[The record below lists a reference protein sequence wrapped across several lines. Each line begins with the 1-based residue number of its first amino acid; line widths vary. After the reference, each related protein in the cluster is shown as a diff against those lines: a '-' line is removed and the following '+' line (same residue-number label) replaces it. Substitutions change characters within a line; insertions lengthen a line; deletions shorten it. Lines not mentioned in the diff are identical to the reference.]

1 MGKVKG
7 ENRKVIPVSSI
18 IAACLSIIAVIF
30 AFVVLIFVN
39 LFQNQDTMKFV
50 NDITHAR
57 LLKMDRITRTNEPL
71 RFRNLVLVFCES
83 GELTFE
89 LNYTSYT
96 LKENGFL
103 IITPLDILTF
113 ESTSADYLS
122 TVLVL
127 PSEIFSLKDINL
139 LNFKYIKESPIIGLQ
154 NEYLELYKQI
164 LSTLWQIKELVAEEE
179 FDKIASLQISSLSI
193 VQQDYY
199 NKYIA
204 KKDSGYE
211 YIPRKKELF
220 RNFINQLV
228 ESHQVSRE
236 VLFYANELG
245 VSSGYLNEVCN
256 EVSGHSAKAIIDSAV
271 TAKLKYELS
280 YTAKSIQELSDEYN
294 FPSQSYFTRYYK
306 RMTGLTPSEF
316 RKERAMK

>member
-1 MGKVKG
+1 
-7 ENRKVIPVSSI
+7 
-18 IAACLSIIAVIF
+18 
-30 AFVVLIFVN
+30 
-39 LFQNQDTMKFV
+39 MKFV

-57 LLKMDRITRTNEPL
+57 LLKMDCITRPNEPL

-83 GELTFE
+83 GELQLE

-96 LKENGFL
+96 LKQNGFL

-113 ESTSADYLS
+113 ERSSADYVS

-127 PSEIFSLKDINL
+127 PSEVFSPVLKDINL
-139 LNFKYIKESPIIGLQ
+139 LNFKYIKHTPIVNLQ
-154 NEYLELYKQI
+154 NEYLALYKQV
-164 LSTLWQIKELVAEEE
+164 LATLWHMKELVAAEE
-179 FDKIASLQISSLSI
+179 FDKIASLQISSLAV

-204 KKDSGYE
+204 PKDSGFE

-220 RNFINQLV
+220 RSFIQNLLK
-228 ESHQVSRE
+228 SHSLSRE

-245 VSSGYLNEVCN
+245 ISSGYLNEICN
-256 EVSGHSAKAIIDSAV
+256 DVSSHSAKDIIDSTVMAR
-271 TAKLKYELS
+271 LKFELS
-280 YTAKSIQELSDEYN
+280 YTSKSVQELADEYN

-306 RMTGLTPSEF
+306 RLTGMTPSEF
-316 RKERAMK
+316 RKSRASESI

>member
-1 MGKVKG
+1 MSK
-7 ENRKVIPVSSI
+7 
-18 IAACLSIIAVIF
+18 IAVKF
-30 AFVVLIFVN
+30 AYVVLIYVN
-39 LFQNQDTMKFV
+39 LFQNQNDMKLV

-57 LLKMDRITRTNEPL
+57 LLKMDEITRPNEPL

-96 LKENGFL
+96 LRENGFL

-113 ESTSADYLS
+113 ERSSADYAS

-127 PSEIFSLKDINL
+127 PSEAFSPILKDINL
-139 LNFKYIKESPIIGLQ
+139 LNFKYIKHTPVVYLQ
-154 NEYLELYKQI
+154 NEYLTLYKQV
-164 LSTLWQIKELVAEEE
+164 LSTLWHIKELVAEEE
-179 FDKIASLQISSLSI
+179 FDKIASLQISSLAV

-199 NKYIA
+199 NKYVVP
-204 KKDSGYE
+204 KDNGFE

-220 RNFINQLV
+220 RNFIHELL

-271 TAKLKYELS
+271 TARLKYELS
-280 YTAKSIQELSDEYN
+280 YTSKSVQELAEGYN

-306 RMTGLTPSEF
+306 RMTGQTPSEF

>member
-1 MGKVKG
+1 
-7 ENRKVIPVSSI
+7 
-18 IAACLSIIAVIF
+18 
-30 AFVVLIFVN
+30 
-39 LFQNQDTMKFV
+39 MKFV

-57 LLKMDRITRTNEPL
+57 LLKMDKITRPNEPL
-71 RFRNLVLVFCES
+71 RFRNLVLVFCNA
-83 GELTFE
+83 GEITFE

-113 ESTSADYLS
+113 EKSSADYSS

-127 PSEIFSLKDINL
+127 PSETFAPIIKDINL
-139 LNFKYIKESPIIGLQ
+139 LNFKYTKQSPVINLQ
-154 NEYLELYKQI
+154 GEYLALYKQV
-164 LSTLWQIKELVAEEE
+164 LATLWQVKELVAEEE
-179 FDKIASLQISSLSI
+179 FDKIASLQISSLAV

-199 NKYIA
+199 SKYIA
-204 KKDSGYE
+204 KRDGGFE

-220 RNFINQLV
+220 GKFIKHLV
-228 ESHQVSRE
+228 ESHHLSRE

-271 TAKLKYELS
+271 TARLKYELS
-280 YTAKSIQELSDEYN
+280 YTAKSIQELADDYN

-316 RKERAMK
+316 RKERAIK

>member
-1 MGKVKG
+1 
-7 ENRKVIPVSSI
+7 
-18 IAACLSIIAVIF
+18 
-30 AFVVLIFVN
+30 
-39 LFQNQDTMKFV
+39 MKFI

-57 LLKMDRITRTNEPL
+57 LMKMDRITRPNEPL

-113 ESTSADYLS
+113 ETVSADYLS

-127 PSEIFSLKDINL
+127 PSEVFSPILKDINI
-139 LNFKYIKESPIIGLQ
+139 LNFKYIKHTPIVYLQ
-154 NEYLELYKQI
+154 NEYLALYKQVLSI
-164 LSTLWQIKELVAEEE
+164 LWHINELVAEEE
-179 FDKIASLQISSLSI
+179 FDKIASLQISSLAV

-204 KKDSGYE
+204 NKEVGRD

-220 RNFINQLV
+220 RNFINRLV

-271 TAKLKYELS
+271 AARLKYELS
-280 YTAKSIQELSDEYN
+280 YTTKSIQELSDAYN

-316 RKERAMK
+316 RKERALK

>member
-1 MGKVKG
+1 
-7 ENRKVIPVSSI
+7 
-18 IAACLSIIAVIF
+18 
-30 AFVVLIFVN
+30 
-39 LFQNQDTMKFV
+39 MKFV
-50 NDITHAR
+50 NDITHAQ
-57 LLKMDRITRTNEPL
+57 LLKMDRITRPNEPL

-113 ESTSADYLS
+113 EHSSADYAS

-127 PSEIFSLKDINL
+127 PSEAFSPILKDINL
-139 LNFKYIKESPIIGLQ
+139 LNFKYIKQSPIIQLQ
-154 NEYLELYKQI
+154 NEYLALYKQI
-164 LSTLWQIKELVAEEE
+164 LSTLWQMKELVGEEE
-179 FDKIASLQISSLSI
+179 FDKIAGLQMSSLSV

-204 KKDSGYE
+204 KKDNGYE

-220 RNFINQLV
+220 RKFINHLV
-228 ESHQVSRE
+228 ESHLVSRE

-271 TAKLKYELS
+271 TARLKYELS
-280 YTAKSIQELSDEYN
+280 YTAKSIQELADDFN

>member
-1 MGKVKG
+1 
-7 ENRKVIPVSSI
+7 
-18 IAACLSIIAVIF
+18 
-30 AFVVLIFVN
+30 
-39 LFQNQDTMKFV
+39 MKFI
-50 NDITHAR
+50 NDIIHAQ
-57 LLKMDRITRTNEPL
+57 LLKMDEITRPNEPL

-96 LKENGFL
+96 LRENGFL

-113 ESTSADYLS
+113 EKSSADYAS

-127 PSEIFSLKDINL
+127 PSEVFSPILKDINL
-139 LNFKYIKESPIIGLQ
+139 LNFKYIKHTPVVYLQ
-154 NEYLELYKQI
+154 NDYLALYKQV
-164 LSTLWQIKELVAEEE
+164 LSTLWHIKELVAEEE
-179 FDKIASLQISSLSI
+179 FDKIASLQISSLAV

-204 KKDSGYE
+204 KKDNGFE

-220 RNFINQLV
+220 RKFINELL

-236 VLFYANELG
+236 VLFYANELN

-271 TAKLKYELS
+271 TARLKYELS
-280 YTAKSIQELSDEYN
+280 YTSKSVQELAEEYN

-306 RMTGLTPSEF
+306 RTTGLTPSEF

>member
-1 MGKVKG
+1 
-7 ENRKVIPVSSI
+7 
-18 IAACLSIIAVIF
+18 
-30 AFVVLIFVN
+30 
-39 LFQNQDTMKFV
+39 MKFI

-57 LLKMDRITRTNEPL
+57 LMKMDRITRPNEPL

-113 ESTSADYLS
+113 ETVSADYLS

-127 PSEIFSLKDINL
+127 PSEVFSPILKDINI
-139 LNFKYIKESPIIGLQ
+139 LNFKYIKHTPIVYLQ
-154 NEYLELYKQI
+154 NEYLALYKQV
-164 LSTLWQIKELVAEEE
+164 LSTLWHINELVAEEE
-179 FDKIASLQISSLSI
+179 FDKIASLQISSLAV

-204 KKDSGYE
+204 NKEVGRD

-220 RNFINQLV
+220 RNFINRLV

-280 YTAKSIQELSDEYN
+280 YTAKSIQELSDAYN

-316 RKERAMK
+316 RKERALK

>member
-1 MGKVKG
+1 
-7 ENRKVIPVSSI
+7 
-18 IAACLSIIAVIF
+18 
-30 AFVVLIFVN
+30 
-39 LFQNQDTMKFV
+39 MKFV

-57 LLKMDRITRTNEPL
+57 LLKMDRITRPNEPL
-71 RFRNLVLVFCES
+71 RFRNFVLVFCDS

-113 ESTSADYLS
+113 ERTSDDYCS

-127 PSEIFSLKDINL
+127 PSETFSPILKDVNI
-139 LNFKYIKESPIIGLQ
+139 LNFKYMKQSPVISLQ
-154 NEYLELYKQI
+154 NEYLALYKQI
-164 LSTLWQIKELVAEEE
+164 LATLWQMKELVGEEE
-179 FDKIASLQISSLSI
+179 FDKIATLQISSLSV

-199 NKYIA
+199 KKYVA
-204 KKDSGYE
+204 DKGNSYE

-220 RNFINQLV
+220 GNFINRLL
-228 ESHQVSRE
+228 EARLVSRE

-271 TAKLKYELS
+271 TARLKYELS
-280 YTAKSIQELSDEYN
+280 YTTKSVQELADDFN

>member
-1 MGKVKG
+1 
-7 ENRKVIPVSSI
+7 
-18 IAACLSIIAVIF
+18 
-30 AFVVLIFVN
+30 
-39 LFQNQDTMKFV
+39 MKFV
-50 NDITHAR
+50 NDITHAQ
-57 LLKMDRITRTNEPL
+57 LLKMDSITRPNEPL
-71 RFRNLVLVFCES
+71 RFRNLVLVFCDS
-83 GELTFE
+83 GELFFE

-96 LKENGFL
+96 LKKNGFL

-113 ESTSADYLS
+113 EKSTADYTS

-127 PSEIFSLKDINL
+127 PSETFSPILKDINL
-139 LNFKYIKESPIIGLQ
+139 LNFKYIKQSPVINLQ
-154 NEYLELYKQI
+154 NEYLALYKQI
-164 LSTLWQIKELVAEEE
+164 LSTLWQMKELVGEDE
-179 FDKIASLQISSLSI
+179 FDKIAGLQMSSLSV

-204 KKDSGYE
+204 NKEAVHD

-220 RNFINQLV
+220 RNFINRLV

-271 TAKLKYELS
+271 AARLKYELS
-280 YTAKSIQELSDEYN
+280 YTTKSIQELSDAYN

-316 RKERAMK
+316 RKERAMR

>member
-1 MGKVKG
+1 MLL
-7 ENRKVIPVSSI
+7 SSI
-18 IAACLSIIAVIF
+18 IAGCLSIIAVKF
-30 AFVVLIFVN
+30 AYVVLNCVN
-39 LFQNQDTMKFV
+39 LFQNQNDMKYI

-57 LLKMDRITRTNEPL
+57 LFKMDEITRPNEPL

-113 ESTSADYLS
+113 EKNSEDYTS

-127 PSEIFSLKDINL
+127 PSETFSPILKDINL
-139 LNFKYIKESPIIGLQ
+139 LNFKYIKQSPIIYLQ
-154 NEYLELYKQI
+154 NEYLALYKQV
-164 LSTLWQIKELVAEEE
+164 LSMLWKMKELVEEGE
-179 FDKIASLQISSLSI
+179 FDKIASLQMSSLSV

-204 KKDSGYE
+204 KSEKGYE

-220 RNFINQLV
+220 HNFINRLV

-271 TAKLKYELS
+271 TARLKYELS
-280 YTAKSIQELSDEYN
+280 YTTKSIQELSDGYN

-316 RKERAMK
+316 RKERAMRNV

>member
-1 MGKVKG
+1 M
-7 ENRKVIPVSSI
+7 I
-18 IAACLSIIAVIF
+18 CL
-30 AFVVLIFVN
+30 N
-39 LFQNQDTMKFV
+39 LFQNQNDMKFV
-50 NDITHAR
+50 NDITHVR
-57 LLKMDRITRTNEPL
+57 LLKMDRITRPNEPL
-71 RFRNLVLVFCES
+71 RFRNLVLVFCEG
-83 GELTFE
+83 GELSFE

-113 ESTSADYLS
+113 ENSSADYCS

-127 PSEIFSLKDINL
+127 PSESFSPILKDINL
-139 LNFKYIKESPIIGLQ
+139 LNFKYIKQTPIVYLQ
-154 NEYLELYKQI
+154 NEYLALYKQI
-164 LSTLWQIKELVAEEE
+164 LSTLWHIKELVAEEE
-179 FDKIASLQISSLSI
+179 FDKIASLQISSLAV

-204 KKDSGYE
+204 QKDNGYE

-228 ESHQVSRE
+228 ESHLVSRE

-271 TAKLKYELS
+271 TARLKYELS
-280 YTAKSIQELSDEYN
+280 YTAKSIQELSDDFN

>member
-1 MGKVKG
+1 
-7 ENRKVIPVSSI
+7 
-18 IAACLSIIAVIF
+18 
-30 AFVVLIFVN
+30 
-39 LFQNQDTMKFV
+39 MKFI

-57 LLKMDRITRTNEPL
+57 LMKMDRITRPNEPL

-113 ESTSADYLS
+113 ETATADYLS

-127 PSEIFSLKDINL
+127 PSEAFSPILKDINI
-139 LNFKYIKESPIIGLQ
+139 LNFKYIKHTPVVNLQ
-154 NEYLELYKQI
+154 GEYLTLYKQV
-164 LSTLWQIKELVAEEE
+164 LSTLCHIKELVAEEE
-179 FDKIASLQISSLSI
+179 FDKIASLQISSLAV
-193 VQQDYY
+193 VQHDYY

-204 KKDSGYE
+204 KRDNGFE
-211 YIPRKKELF
+211 YVPRKKELF
-220 RNFINQLV
+220 RNFINRLV

-271 TAKLKYELS
+271 TARLKYELS
-280 YTAKSIQELSDEYN
+280 YTTKSIQELSDEYN

-306 RMTGLTPSEF
+306 RMTNLTPSEF
-316 RKERAMK
+316 RKERALK

>member
-1 MGKVKG
+1 MLL
-7 ENRKVIPVSSI
+7 SSI
-18 IAACLSIIAVIF
+18 IVGCLSFITVKF
-30 AFVVLIFVN
+30 AYVVLNCVN
-39 LFQNQDTMKFV
+39 LFQNQNDMKYI

-57 LLKMDRITRTNEPL
+57 LFKMDEITRPNEPL

-113 ESTSADYLS
+113 EKNSEDYTS

-127 PSEIFSLKDINL
+127 PSETFSPILKDINL
-139 LNFKYIKESPIIGLQ
+139 LNFKYIKQSPIICLQ
-154 NEYLELYKQI
+154 NEYLALYKQV
-164 LSTLWQIKELVAEEE
+164 LSMLWKMKELVEEGE
-179 FDKIASLQISSLSI
+179 FDKIASLQMSSLSV

-204 KKDSGYE
+204 KSEKGYE

-220 RNFINQLV
+220 HNFINRLV

-271 TAKLKYELS
+271 TARLKYELS
-280 YTAKSIQELSDEYN
+280 YTTKSIQELSDGYN

-316 RKERAMK
+316 RKERAMRNV

>member
-1 MGKVKG
+1 
-7 ENRKVIPVSSI
+7 
-18 IAACLSIIAVIF
+18 
-30 AFVVLIFVN
+30 
-39 LFQNQDTMKFV
+39 MKFV

-57 LLKMDRITRTNEPL
+57 LLKMDRITRPNEPL
-71 RFRNLVLVFCES
+71 RFRNFVLVFCDS

-113 ESTSADYLS
+113 ERTSDDYCS

-127 PSEIFSLKDINL
+127 PSETFSPILKDVNI
-139 LNFKYIKESPIIGLQ
+139 LNFKYMKLSPVISLQ
-154 NEYLELYKQI
+154 NEYLALYKQI
-164 LSTLWQIKELVAEEE
+164 LATLWQMKELVGEEE
-179 FDKIASLQISSLSI
+179 FDKIATLQISSLSV

-199 NKYIA
+199 KKYVA
-204 KKDSGYE
+204 DKGNTYE

-220 RNFINQLV
+220 RNFINRLV
-228 ESHQVSRE
+228 EARLVSRE

-271 TAKLKYELS
+271 TARLKYELS
-280 YTAKSIQELSDEYN
+280 YTTKSVQELADDFN

>member
-1 MGKVKG
+1 
-7 ENRKVIPVSSI
+7 
-18 IAACLSIIAVIF
+18 
-30 AFVVLIFVN
+30 
-39 LFQNQDTMKFV
+39 MKFI
-50 NDITHAR
+50 NDIIHAQ
-57 LLKMDRITRTNEPL
+57 LLKMDEITRPNEPL
-71 RFRNLVLVFCES
+71 RFRNLVIVFCES

-96 LKENGFL
+96 LRENGFL

-113 ESTSADYLS
+113 ERSSADYAS

-127 PSEIFSLKDINL
+127 PSEAFSPILKDINL
-139 LNFKYIKESPIIGLQ
+139 LNFKYIKHTPVVYLQ
-154 NEYLELYKQI
+154 NEYLTLYKQV
-164 LSTLWQIKELVAEEE
+164 LSTLWHIKELVAEEE
-179 FDKIASLQISSLSI
+179 FDKIASLQISSLAV

-199 NKYIA
+199 NKYVA
-204 KKDSGYE
+204 PKDNGFE

-220 RNFINQLV
+220 RNFIHELL

-245 VSSGYLNEVCN
+245 VSSGYLNEICN

-271 TAKLKYELS
+271 TARLKYELS
-280 YTAKSIQELSDEYN
+280 YTSKSVQELAEEYN

-316 RKERAMK
+316 RKDRATRKA

>member
-1 MGKVKG
+1 
-7 ENRKVIPVSSI
+7 
-18 IAACLSIIAVIF
+18 
-30 AFVVLIFVN
+30 
-39 LFQNQDTMKFV
+39 MKFI

-57 LLKMDRITRTNEPL
+57 LMKMDRITRPNEPL

-113 ESTSADYLS
+113 ETATADYLS

-127 PSEIFSLKDINL
+127 PSEAFSPILKDINI
-139 LNFKYIKESPIIGLQ
+139 LNFKYIKHTPVVNLQ
-154 NEYLELYKQI
+154 GEYLTLYKQV
-164 LSTLWQIKELVAEEE
+164 LSTLWHIKELVAEEE
-179 FDKIASLQISSLSI
+179 FDKIASLQISSLAV

-204 KKDSGYE
+204 KRDNGFE
-211 YIPRKKELF
+211 YVPRKKELF
-220 RNFINQLV
+220 RNFINHLV

-271 TAKLKYELS
+271 TARLKYELS
-280 YTAKSIQELSDEYN
+280 YTTKSIKELSDKYN

>member
-1 MGKVKG
+1 
-7 ENRKVIPVSSI
+7 
-18 IAACLSIIAVIF
+18 
-30 AFVVLIFVN
+30 
-39 LFQNQDTMKFV
+39 MKFI
-50 NDITHAR
+50 NDIIHAQ
-57 LLKMDRITRTNEPL
+57 LLKMNEITRPNEPL

-96 LKENGFL
+96 LRENGFL

-113 ESTSADYLS
+113 EKSSADYAS

-127 PSEIFSLKDINL
+127 PSEVFSPILKDINL
-139 LNFKYIKESPIIGLQ
+139 LNFKYIKHTPVVYLQ
-154 NEYLELYKQI
+154 NDYLALYKQV
-164 LSTLWQIKELVAEEE
+164 LSTLWHIKELVAEEE
-179 FDKIASLQISSLSI
+179 FDKIASLQISSLAV

-204 KKDSGYE
+204 KKDNGFE

-220 RNFINQLV
+220 RTFINELL

-236 VLFYANELG
+236 VLFYANELN

-271 TAKLKYELS
+271 TARLKYELS
-280 YTAKSIQELSDEYN
+280 YTSKSVQELAEEYN

-306 RMTGLTPSEF
+306 RTTGLTPSEF

>member
-1 MGKVKG
+1 
-7 ENRKVIPVSSI
+7 
-18 IAACLSIIAVIF
+18 
-30 AFVVLIFVN
+30 
-39 LFQNQDTMKFV
+39 MKFV

-57 LLKMDRITRTNEPL
+57 LLKMDRITRPNEPL
-71 RFRNLVLVFCES
+71 RFRNFVLVFCDS

-113 ESTSADYLS
+113 ERTSDDYCS

-127 PSEIFSLKDINL
+127 PTETFSPILKDVNI
-139 LNFKYIKESPIIGLQ
+139 LNFKYMKQSPVISLQ
-154 NEYLELYKQI
+154 NEYLALYKQI
-164 LSTLWQIKELVAEEE
+164 LATLWQMKELVGEEE
-179 FDKIASLQISSLSI
+179 FDKIATLQISSLSV

-199 NKYIA
+199 KKYVA
-204 KKDSGYE
+204 DKGNTYE

-220 RNFINQLV
+220 GNFINRLL
-228 ESHQVSRE
+228 EARLVSRE

-256 EVSGHSAKAIIDSAV
+256 EVSGRSAKAIIDSAV
-271 TAKLKYELS
+271 TARLKYELS
-280 YTAKSIQELSDEYN
+280 YTTKSVQELADDFN

-316 RKERAMK
+316 RKERALK

>member
-1 MGKVKG
+1 MSK
-7 ENRKVIPVSSI
+7 
-18 IAACLSIIAVIF
+18 IAVKF
-30 AFVVLIFVN
+30 AYVVLIYVN
-39 LFQNQDTMKFV
+39 LFQNQNDMKLV

-57 LLKMDRITRTNEPL
+57 LLKMDEITRPNEPL

-96 LKENGFL
+96 LREKGFL

-113 ESTSADYLS
+113 ENSSADYAS

-127 PSEIFSLKDINL
+127 PSEAFSPILKDINL
-139 LNFKYIKESPIIGLQ
+139 LNFKYIKHTPVVYLQ
-154 NEYLELYKQI
+154 NEYLTLYKQV
-164 LSTLWQIKELVAEEE
+164 LSTLWHIKELVAEEE
-179 FDKIASLQISSLSI
+179 FDKIASLQISSLAV

-199 NKYIA
+199 NKYVA
-204 KKDSGYE
+204 PKDNGFE

-220 RNFINQLV
+220 RNFIHELL

-271 TAKLKYELS
+271 TARLKYELS
-280 YTAKSIQELSDEYN
+280 YTSKSVQELAEEYN

-316 RKERAMK
+316 RKERAMKS

>member
-1 MGKVKG
+1 
-7 ENRKVIPVSSI
+7 
-18 IAACLSIIAVIF
+18 
-30 AFVVLIFVN
+30 
-39 LFQNQDTMKFV
+39 MKFF

-57 LLKMDRITRTNEPL
+57 LLKMDRITRPNEPL

-96 LKENGFL
+96 LKQNGFL

-113 ESTSADYLS
+113 KSTSDEYLS

-127 PSEIFSLKDINL
+127 PSEIFSSILKDINL
-139 LNFKYIKESPIIGLQ
+139 LNFKYIKESPIINLQ
-154 NEYLELYKQI
+154 NEYLELYRQI
-164 LSTLWQIKELVAEEE
+164 LSTLWQIKELVVEEE
-179 FDKIASLQISSLSI
+179 FDKIVSLQISSLSI
-193 VQQDYY
+193 VQRDYY

-204 KKDSGYE
+204 KKESGYE
-211 YIPRKKELF
+211 YFPRKKELF

-228 ESHQVSRE
+228 ESHQASRE

-280 YTAKSIQELSDEYN
+280 YTTKSIQELSDEYN